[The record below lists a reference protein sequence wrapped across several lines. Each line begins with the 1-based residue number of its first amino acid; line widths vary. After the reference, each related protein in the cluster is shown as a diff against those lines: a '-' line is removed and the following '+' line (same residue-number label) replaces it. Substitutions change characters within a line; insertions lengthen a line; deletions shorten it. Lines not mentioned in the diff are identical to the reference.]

1 MDLQAGEGSHQLPYL
16 CSDESPTVGDCF
28 LIILIPTIVG
38 GLKINHGEQGC
49 RGSVTSKK
57 ETALDQLQEKST
69 QRGVIEIV
77 LDFTQALALPG

>member
-38 GLKINHGEQGC
+38 GIE
-49 RGSVTSKK
+49 
-57 ETALDQLQEKST
+57 DQS
-69 QRGVIEIV
+69 R
-77 LDFTQALALPG
+77 